1 MNSGKPLCGAEGV
14 SEGLLSFSVTR
25 IALHSGASTA
35 MPALTA
41 VRRSD
46 RIAPMDGANAVMI
59 AGDTARGLEGDLFS
73 MHPIEELLILAWAAK
88 YVMCGRHASRSVA
101 TLFSH

>member
-1 MNSGKPLCGAEGV
+1 MRRGRRQRGAFV
-14 SEGLLSFSVTR
+14 VFSDENR
-25 IALHSGASTA
+25 PAQWAFTA

-88 YVMCGRHASRSVA
+88 YVMCWRHASRSVA